1 MRNKNQEINEKLKL
15 EQERLQKLY
24 ESAFAIEDVYT
35 SFNKSWESEE
45 NWLSKSVAYDKD
57 NEHKNHKNQTLIL
70 MSRNEQVKTVGRE
83 KSWKNP
89 QLEEYLKV
97 NVEKDQ
103 KPTIMITNEWI
114 DTKDTL

>member
-1 MRNKNQEINEKLKL
+1 
-15 EQERLQKLY
+15 
-24 ESAFAIEDVYT
+24 
-35 SFNKSWESEE
+35 
-45 NWLSKSVAYDKD
+45 
-57 NEHKNHKNQTLIL
+57 